1 MRDALFYFTDFNLDA
16 REALD
21 AMEGTP
27 EHSAYVSASLGET
40 SFDDND
46 DDDIASFRVPYGDE
60 GEFNLFEPQEH
71 LEQGI
76 STTSLFKSRYTVLF
90 ITGSSY

>member
-1 MRDALFYFTDFNLDA
+1 
-16 REALD
+16 
-21 AMEGTP
+21 MEGTP

-40 SFDDND
+40 PFDDND
-46 DDDIASFRVPYGDE
+46 DDDIAEFRVPYGDE

-76 STTSLFKSRYTVLF
+76 STPSLFKSRYTALLVIGF
-90 ITGSSY
+90 SY